1 MEYNLKEKKNEYS
14 LIFTIVRFSTEC
26 RKLNL
31 GGGALPIMDYT
42 GRLSPERGSFFR
54 MEVYKRVGISRVEEE
69 RDGKTFI

>member
-31 GGGALPIMDYT
+31 GGGGGTSYNGLYGEALARK
-42 GRLSPERGSFFR
+42 GFLFQAG
-54 MEVYKRVGISRVEEE
+54 GI
-69 RDGKTFI
+69 